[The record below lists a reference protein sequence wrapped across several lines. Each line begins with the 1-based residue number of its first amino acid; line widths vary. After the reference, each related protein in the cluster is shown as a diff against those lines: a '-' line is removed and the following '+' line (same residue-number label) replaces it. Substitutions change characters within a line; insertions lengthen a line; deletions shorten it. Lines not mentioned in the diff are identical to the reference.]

1 MQAILRGKF
10 MEQTQRVNTKT
21 GETTPVANIYSGS
34 EVVKVIGC
42 QCDAAFGDDVAIP
55 VMISQGNYGLYVRVQ
70 TDEKEV

>member
-55 VMISQGNYGLYVRVQ
+55 VTISQGNYGLYVRLQ
-70 TDEKEV
+70 IDEKEV

>member
-42 QCDAAFGDDVAIP
+42 QCDAAFGDDVDIP
-55 VMISQGNYGLYVRVQ
+55 VTISQGNYGLYVRLQ
-70 TDEKEV
+70 ID

>member
-21 GETTPVANIYSGS
+21 GEITPVANIYSGL

-55 VMISQGNYGLYVRVQ
+55 VTISQGNYGLYVRVQ